1 MHVEECVSVRVCACR
16 VCFSESVCMSSVL
29 SVRSVP
35 LSLDVGEFA
44 AYLLDDDGQVADLVL
59 VDPEGGEVGH
69 VGELDVGAVVVAVQ
83 DERAQPLQLPQQSRA
98 PFEVASR
105 THKDTQC
112 IIYHVAQ
119 HLSPQVAQHNTYHLR

>member
-1 MHVEECVSVRVCACR
+1 MA
-16 VCFSESVCMSSVL
+16 SESVCMSSVL